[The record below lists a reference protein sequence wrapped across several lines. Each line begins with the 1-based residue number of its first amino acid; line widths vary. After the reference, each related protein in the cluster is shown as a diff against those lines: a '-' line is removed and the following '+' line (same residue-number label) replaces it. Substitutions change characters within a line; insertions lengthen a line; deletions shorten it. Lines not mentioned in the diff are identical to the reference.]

1 MASGRLSAC
10 FLDAVTPDELVYVG
24 HDQNVRERLRP
35 RQLGLWW
42 RELFEGVLEIILV
55 CATIVQGVT
64 AIRATRVQGGATKVQ
79 VGIVSES
86 G

>member
-1 MASGRLSAC
+1 MTSGRLSAC
-10 FLDAVTPDELVYVG
+10 FLDAVTPYELVYVG
-24 HDQNVRERLRP
+24 HGQNVRERLRP

-42 RELFEGVLEIILV
+42 RELFKGVLDIILV
-55 CATIVQGVT
+55 CATIVQGIT

>member
-1 MASGRLSAC
+1 MTSGRLSAC
-10 FLDAVTPDELVYVG
+10 FLDAVTPYELVYVG
-24 HDQNVRERLRP
+24 HGQNVRERLRP

-42 RELFEGVLEIILV
+42 QELFEGVLDIILV
-55 CATIVQGVT
+55 CATIVQGIT